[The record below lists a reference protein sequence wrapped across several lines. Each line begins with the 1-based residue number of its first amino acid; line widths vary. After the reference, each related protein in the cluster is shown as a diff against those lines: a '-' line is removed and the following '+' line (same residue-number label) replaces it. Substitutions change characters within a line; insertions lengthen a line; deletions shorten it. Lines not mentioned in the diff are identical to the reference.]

1 MKRLFIYLLFI
12 YIFSFPLFSNASSPA
27 KDGEFYQIT
36 VYHFVNSTQQNT
48 IEQYLKDAYL
58 PALKRQQIK
67 SIGVFTNIA
76 NDTSADKKLY
86 VIFPIKSLQQVTEL
100 AGKLEKDNIY
110 QSTGKTYLDADYKNP
125 PYTRMEKILLKAFPL
140 APFLILPKL
149 TGPKS
154 ERVYELRSYES
165 ATEKIH
171 QNKVQMFNEGGEIDL
186 FKQLNFNAIFYA
198 SVIAGSH
205 MPNLMYMTSFENK
218 ADRDAHWKTF
228 GESPI
233 WIKMKSMPQ
242 YQNNVSKNE
251 QNFLRATEY
260 SNW

>member
-1 MKRLFIYLLFI
+1 MKKSFAKFLLLS
-12 YIFSFPLFSNASSPA
+12 IFSFPLFSSASSTT

-36 VYHFVNSTQQNT
+36 IYHFANSTQQNT

-58 PALKRQQIK
+58 PALQRQQIK

-76 NDTSADKKLY
+76 NDTSADKRLY
-86 VIFPIKSLQQVTEL
+86 VIFPIKSLQQITEL
-100 AGKLEKDNIY
+100 SSKLSKDISYQLYGKSYI
-110 QSTGKTYLDADYKNP
+110 DADYKNP
-125 PYTRMEKILLKAFPL
+125 PYARMEKILLKAFPL
-140 APFLILPKL
+140 APFLNLPKL
-149 TGPKS
+149 KGPKLD
-154 ERVYELRSYES
+154 RVYELRSYES

-218 ADRDAHWKTF
+218 TDRDAHWKTF

-233 WIKMKSMPQ
+233 WYKMKSLPE

-251 QNFLRATEY
+251 QIFLRATEY

>member
-1 MKRLFIYLLFI
+1 MKPILAKLLFLTI
-12 YIFSFPLFSNASSPA
+12 LSVPFFSNASSPT

-36 VYHFVNSTQQNT
+36 VYHFSNSAQQNT

-58 PALKRQQIK
+58 PALQRQQIK
-67 SIGVFTNIA
+67 SVGVFTNIA
-76 NDTSADKKLY
+76 NDTSVNKRLY
-86 VIFPIKSLQQVTEL
+86 VIYPIKSLQQFTEL
-100 AGKLEKDNIY
+100 AGKLEKDKLY

-125 PYTRMEKILLKAFPL
+125 PFIRIEKILLKAFPL
-140 APFLILPKL
+140 APFLNLPIL

-218 ADRDAHWKTF
+218 ADRDAHWKSF

-233 WIKMKSMPQ
+233 WKKMKSLPE

-251 QNFLRATEY
+251 QSFLRATEY

>member
-1 MKRLFIYLLFI
+1 MKRILAKLLFI
-12 YIFSFPLFSNASSPA
+12 AIFSLPFFANASSPS

-36 VYHFVNSTQQNT
+36 VYHFANIAQQNK

-58 PALKRQQIK
+58 PALQRQGLK
-67 SIGVFTNIA
+67 LIGVFTNIA
-76 NDTSADKKLY
+76 NDTLADKRLY
-86 VIFPIKSLQQVTEL
+86 VIYPIKSLQQVIDL
-100 AGKLEKDNIY
+100 ASKLEKDIVYESN
-110 QSTGKTYLDADYKNP
+110 GKSYLDADFKNP
-125 PYTRMEKILLKAFPL
+125 PYSRMEKILLKSFPL
-140 APFLILPKL
+140 APFLNLPKL
-149 TGPKS
+149 TSPKS

-198 SVIAGSH
+198 SVIVGSH

-218 ADRDAHWKTF
+218 ADRDAHWKIF

-233 WIKMKSMPQ
+233 WNKIKSLPE

-251 QNFLRATEY
+251 QNFLRATDY

>member
-1 MKRLFIYLLFI
+1 MKQSFAKLLFLFI
-12 YIFSFPLFSNASSPA
+12 FSLPFFSNAFSPI

-36 VYHFVNSTQQNT
+36 VYHFANSKQQNI

-58 PALKRQQIK
+58 PALQRQQIK

-76 NDTSADKKLY
+76 NDTSADKRLY
-86 VIFPIKSLQQVTEL
+86 VMYPIKSLQQVTEL
-100 AGKLEKDNIY
+100 AGKLEKDNVY
-110 QSTGKTYLDADYKNP
+110 QLAGKNYLDADYKNP
-125 PYTRMEKILLKAFPL
+125 PYARMEKILLKAFPL
-140 APFLILPKL
+140 APFLNLPKL

-198 SVIAGSH
+198 AVIIGSH

-233 WIKMKSMPQ
+233 WNKLKSMPA

-251 QNFLRATEY
+251 QQFLRATEY